1 MVCFCHVAAIGIKG
15 RQSSTLSHNS
25 VILRC
30 FIFFLIIGEEQ
41 AEVHLMSNMN
51 GDTKIPMEYTEA
63 LQAWL
68 RQLAEDVM
76 NQQVVKT
83 DMKLSHILNKGI
95 EVNNII
101 KATVFCGHFLHV

>member
-1 MVCFCHVAAIGIKG
+1 
-15 RQSSTLSHNS
+15 
-25 VILRC
+25 
-30 FIFFLIIGEEQ
+30 
-41 AEVHLMSNMN
+41 MSNMN

-63 LQAWL
+63 LQAWI

-76 NQQVVKT
+76 NQQIKT

-101 KATVFCGHFLHV
+101 RTAIFADCS